1 MTEVTDTHRR
11 AGLRGR
17 EAVARRRIN
26 SGVRAGRVLGIV
38 WGLASIVPLALREPR
53 SLAVSIAFVAGIL
66 LATERMRR
74 GSRVAAC
81 VLLALSGF
89 VAIASGVLI
98 TVRVLFAGL
107 TVMFANGVWG
117 AFALARVRRDAGH
130 ISPAPARVTGERR
143 PI

>member
-74 GSRVAAC
+74 AVALLRAYCSPYRVSWQLPQGC
-81 VLLALSGF
+81 
-89 VAIASGVLI
+89 
-98 TVRVLFAGL
+98 
-107 TVMFANGVWG
+107 
-117 AFALARVRRDAGH
+117 
-130 ISPAPARVTGERR
+130 
-143 PI
+143 